1 MKGTIV
7 NFRGGRHTIYHN
19 QMIIVAD
26 GVDSKEKAKHLV
38 GKKVVF
44 TTVAGKDMPGKIAA
58 SHGNKGAVR
67 VIFES
72 GMPGQAI
79 GKSVKIE

>member
-19 QMIIVAD
+19 QMIVV
-26 GVDSKEKAKHLV
+26 VDETDTKDKAKKLV

-44 TTVAGKDMPGKIAA
+44 ATTAGKEMAGKVA
-58 SHGNKGAVR
+58 SAHGNKGAIR

-79 GKSVKIE
+79 GKSVKVE